1 MPDLIPAYAHRT
13 CRMTDA
19 LREIAFQNGGEAGA
33 QLSCCLQM
41 PTSPDTLLRIIRK
54 VSFSNQSIPRILGVD
69 DFAFRRGRRYGT
81 ILVDLEKQCPVDLLP
96 DRSAET
102 LAGWLRDHPSIER
115 ITRDRSSEYAR
126 GIAESGLHPI
136 QIVDRWHLLCN
147 LRDAFERTL
156 SRLYPQLKELPLT
169 PAMHAHSVPILPKRV
184 RTPVEL
190 AHKQA
195 KRAERYDRYQ
205 EVRKLAAEGMS
216 IREIAQRLGMHR
228 FTAKRFARAETYPE
242 RSPHQSKSS
251 ILTPFLPYLQKRFE
265 EGFINSQQ
273 LWREIQEQG
282 FKGTNRQVIR
292 WVQQAKAGGTTRAPS
307 LWAPK
312 QLVWVLFKDKD
323 QLKDI
328 EPAFLEYVLQ
338 HETTQRAYSLVQ
350 DFRRMVHERKS
361 DLLDEWIITAEKSQ
375 IVELR
380 NFANNIRLDYQAVRA
395 GLTEEWSNGQ
405 TEGQNTRLKLLKRQ
419 MYGRAK
425 LDLLRQRVL
434 YRSG

>member
-1 MPDLIPAYAHRT
+1 
-13 CRMTDA
+13 MT
-19 LREIAFQNGGEAGA
+19 RN
-33 QLSCCLQM
+33 
-41 PTSPDTLLRIIRK
+41 
-54 VSFSNQSIPRILGVD
+54 SI
-69 DFAFRRGRRYGT
+69 
-81 ILVDLEKQCPVDLLP
+81 
-96 DRSAET
+96 
-102 LAGWLRDHPSIER
+102 
-115 ITRDRSSEYAR
+115 
-126 GIAESGLHPI
+126 
-136 QIVDRWHLLCN
+136 
-147 LRDAFERTL
+147 
-156 SRLYPQLKELPLT
+156 
-169 PAMHAHSVPILPKRV
+169 
-184 RTPVEL
+184 
-190 AHKQA
+190 
-195 KRAERYDRYQ
+195 
-205 EVRKLAAEGMS
+205 S
-216 IREIAQRLGMHR
+216 IREIAQWLGMHR
-228 FTAKRFARAETYPE
+228 CTVQRFACSATYPE
-242 RSPHQSKSS
+242 RALHQNKSS
-251 ILTPFLPYLQKRFE
+251 ILTPLLPYLQKRYE

-282 FKGTNRQVIR
+282 FKGTSRQVIR
-292 WVQQAKAGGTTRAPS
+292 WVQQTKAGGTTRAPS

-350 DFRRMVHERKS
+350 EFRRMVHERKS